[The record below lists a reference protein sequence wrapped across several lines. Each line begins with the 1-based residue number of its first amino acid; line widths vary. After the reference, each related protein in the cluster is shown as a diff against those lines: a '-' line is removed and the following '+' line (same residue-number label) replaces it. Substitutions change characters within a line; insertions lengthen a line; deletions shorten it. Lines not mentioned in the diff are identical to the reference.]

1 MSTVIPNDKTQLE
14 ELSSTHPA
22 PKKILKST
30 YENVLAAL
38 QKNKRVILITGDTK
52 KGKTALIHTIS
63 KNISTTHRIITLSG
77 KDLPTLNKS
86 KNNSNTELSN
96 MKDFILKST
105 DLGDKLVVT
114 LDDAY
119 CLPISFLGE
128 LIKYAKLSTANG
140 YSLQLILSGPLNF
153 KDQLLAIEQLDNEDL
168 IHCPMDSPS
177 EQEIHSYAKNKSY
190 MISSNI
196 KRLDFKPESLRALAD
211 FIQSDQQLLDVVLEW
226 CAALAKKDQ
235 LTSITSHTVNLAAR
249 FAQQYSKDKN
259 LHLANSYP
267 PSHEVYKYINDFQ
280 SAKNSTGRSTKRI
293 TKKSVKILNRNKV
306 NKPFIKT
313 SKTSA
318 TQETKIPTITSKVEL
333 SKEAIHERPIDEKIL
348 QNLHDIKDEKK
359 PIKTRPIDEDTLQ
372 SLHEIEEEIMPPQW
386 TPSSR
391 RKTANKKSFFA
402 MVGLLSLLL
411 LGFITFIAFRIGS
424 DPNVS
429 ESTKQQAVLDETQ
442 EAIAGDPKL
451 IPETA
456 STEDTV
462 SIDLV
467 NQEVEKNE
475 TPEVAPK
482 PLTGP
487 QTKIVASDTKNAVK
501 IDTQIQNPVPIAEKN
516 ISNDEQTGIIA
527 SQKSKEQNKILDE
540 ELAQNEQDYEK
551 QLKAQKTENIKNQS
565 SPAEKKSSV
574 ATDAEI
580 NKLLVLAE
588 YQFENKQLSTPSGDN
603 ALETYQKILAK
614 YPSNKAAINGV
625 KKVHDKYINW
635 ATYYLKHNDTKRAK
649 DFYNKALRIDPNNS
663 VAIANLQNI
672 AQQQAVENTKTTST
686 PNLVELQSA
695 TPSKVIQN
703 LLVIAD
709 KKMQQIE
716 SEASTNNRNYKIYQE
731 AQTTYQDVL
740 RSQPQNQQAIQGLS
754 SLTKYYA
761 DWAELQIQS
770 KNYNIALFLYGQ
782 ALSIEPGN
790 VQITQRIE
798 QIRELKKDL

>member
-128 LIKYAKLSTANG
+128 LIKYAQLSTSNG

-235 LTSITSHTVNLAAR
+235 LTSITSHTVNRAAG

-293 TKKSVKILNRNKV
+293 TKKSVKILNKNKV

-348 QNLHDIKDEKK
+348 QNLYDIKDDKK
-359 PIKTRPIDEDTLQ
+359 PIKAGPIDEDTLQ

-442 EAIAGDPKL
+442 EAITEDPKL

-487 QTKIVASDTKNAVK
+487 QTNIVASDTKKAVK
-501 IDTQIQNPVPIAEKN
+501 IDTQIQNPVPIIAEKN
-516 ISNDEQTGIIA
+516 ISIDEQTGIITN
-527 SQKSKEQNKILDE
+527 QKSKEQNKILDE

-551 QLKAQKTENIKNQS
+551 QLKAQKTENIKSQS
-565 SPAEKKSSV
+565 SPAEKNSSV

-588 YQFENKQLSTPSGDN
+588 YQFEKKQLSTPSGDN

-614 YPSNKAAINGV
+614 YPSNKAAVNGV

-761 DWAELQIQS
+761 DWA
-770 KNYNIALFLYGQ
+770 
-782 ALSIEPGN
+782 
-790 VQITQRIE
+790 
-798 QIRELKKDL
+798 